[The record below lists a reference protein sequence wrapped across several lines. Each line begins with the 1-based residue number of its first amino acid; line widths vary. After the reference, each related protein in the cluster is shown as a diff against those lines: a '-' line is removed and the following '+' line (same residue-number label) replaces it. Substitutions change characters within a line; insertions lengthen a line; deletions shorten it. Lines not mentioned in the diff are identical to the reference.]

1 MTVNISFSLEVA
13 EFSKEAFNLEHYV
26 KEWTTLVDF
35 PYETLDFILG
45 LSERKAVIK
54 EVTIDMDPID
64 DVTMRTDRVVS
75 VPARETFNL
84 ELYLKEDPTGGAK
97 LKD

>member
-13 EFSKEAFNLEHYV
+13 PFSKEEFNLEHYI

-45 LSERKAVIK
+45 LSERKAVVK
-54 EVTIDMDPID
+54 EISIDMEPIE
-64 DVTMRTDRVVS
+64 DVTMRTDRIVS
-75 VPARETFNL
+75 VPSRKTMNL

>member
-35 PYETLDFILG
+35 ILG

-54 EVTIDMDPID
+54 ECSIDMDHID

-75 VPARETFNL
+75 VPARKTINL

-97 LKD
+97 LKDYKK